1 MDCFYIHHC
10 VSYQMQ
16 LIFNPFNASSV
27 KFTTCIYIH
36 VPVYEKLD
44 PVYEKLDP
52 AITGYR

>member
-1 MDCFYIHHC
+1 MHQ
-10 VSYQMQ
+10 VS
-16 LIFNPFNASSV
+16 NECV